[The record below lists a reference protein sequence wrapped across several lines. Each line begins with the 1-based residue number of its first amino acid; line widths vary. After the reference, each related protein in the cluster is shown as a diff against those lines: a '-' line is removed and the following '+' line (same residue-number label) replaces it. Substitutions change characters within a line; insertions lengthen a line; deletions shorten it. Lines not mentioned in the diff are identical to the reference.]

1 MDQSTESKVWHMLD
15 ELNRLESEKYV
26 KTIQGK
32 SVTKSLVERIDKQ
45 REDIFGILKESLLEW
60 IPKKTWST
68 SMQGFAITFG
78 DVQDAPFQVDFIS
91 KMADRGKTRNEGM
104 EIIPGVSVVLHPY
117 SAVIQI
123 NQRQV
128 KITKISEAGKRRL
141 LTELKSKNGKTL
153 KLTVFG

>member
-1 MDQSTESKVWHMLD
+1 
-15 ELNRLESEKYV
+15 
-26 KTIQGK
+26 
-32 SVTKSLVERIDKQ
+32 
-45 REDIFGILKESLLEW
+45 
-60 IPKKTWST
+60 
-68 SMQGFAITFG
+68 MQGLAITFG